1 MAATDKDAGHVS
13 IAGMPGDVR
22 PVPDPTRLTTDIIH
36 REIAALREILDATRD
51 LLRNELVAVK
61 AIIETR
67 FEAHDLATQVLSEST
82 DRMRDRFDEK
92 IVALRQIIETRMA
105 GNDSAI
111 KLLQDGADK
120 TPERLR
126 EMVAAL
132 RDITD
137 QKFLELASTHGEKF
151 NSIQT
156 QFRERD
162 VRAEQSNKDAKV
174 AVDAALQAAKDL
186 GADQNKSSALAIGK
200 SEAAITKQM
209 DQLGALIASVTK
221 ASDEKIADVKD
232 RLTRI
237 EGKGQGL
244 GIAWAALG
252 AILGGLISLAGVLA
266 AFR

>member
-1 MAATDKDAGHVS
+1 MAPADRDDNPEGER
-13 IAGMPGDVR
+13 GDMR
-22 PVPDPTRLTTDIIH
+22 PVPDPTVLTTAQLY
-36 REIAALREILDATRD
+36 REISALRAVLDATRD
-51 LLRNELVAVK
+51 LLRNELLAVK